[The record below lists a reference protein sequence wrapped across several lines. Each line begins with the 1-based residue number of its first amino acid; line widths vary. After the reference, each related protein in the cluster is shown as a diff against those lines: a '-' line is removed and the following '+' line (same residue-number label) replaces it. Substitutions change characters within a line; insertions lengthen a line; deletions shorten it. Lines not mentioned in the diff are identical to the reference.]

1 MIVLPF
7 IADDEVGPFA
17 QGLML
22 PSVLDPLMQ
31 SDASLVPSQTQLYD
45 EEDGLQRSIN
55 FDARHFKDSTIAT
68 DECDEDKLAAG
79 LTFPDVRDILA
90 GDGEPAAAASSASAT
105 TAVATAAL
113 MATAEALTD
122 GSQRLLGHLQQNV
135 PVAKEYIYRGSAALA
150 SSAYTGITVLS
161 DVVKNAAATM
171 SANERDAST
180 SDSSLIA
187 LDDESIDKE
196 FEFLNEDEL
205 TETEHNLLN

>member
-1 MIVLPF
+1 VIVLPF

-45 EEDGLQRSIN
+45 EEDGLQKSIN
-55 FDARHFKDSTIAT
+55 FDAKHFKDSTIAT
-68 DECDEDKLAAG
+68 DECDEDQLAAG

-90 GDGEPAAAASSASAT
+90 VDGEPAATSSASAT

-113 MATAEALTD
+113 MATAEAFTD

-150 SSAYTGITVLS
+150 TSAYTGITVLS
-161 DVVKNAAATM
+161 GVVKNAAATM
-171 SANERDAST
+171 SATGRDVSM

-205 TETEHNLLN
+205 TEAEHNLLN

>member
-1 MIVLPF
+1 MLPF

-55 FDARHFKDSTIAT
+55 FDATHFKDSTIAT
-68 DECDEDKLAAG
+68 DECDEDKLASG

-90 GDGEPAAAASSASAT
+90 GDDEPAAAAATSSASAT

-113 MATAEALTD
+113 MATAEVLTD
-122 GSQRLLGHLQQNV
+122 GSQRLLGPLQQNV

-150 SSAYTGITVLS
+150 TSAYTGITVLS

-171 SANERDAST
+171 SATGRDVST
-180 SDSSLIA
+180 NDPLLIA

-205 TETEHNLLN
+205 TEAERNLLN

>member
-45 EEDGLQRSIN
+45 EEDGLQKSIN
-55 FDARHFKDSTIAT
+55 FDAKHFKDSTIAT
-68 DECDEDKLAAG
+68 DECDEDQLAAG

-90 GDGEPAAAASSASAT
+90 VDGEPAATSSASAT

-113 MATAEALTD
+113 MATAEAFTD

-150 SSAYTGITVLS
+150 TSAYTGITVLS
-161 DVVKNAAATM
+161 GVVKNAAATM
-171 SANERDAST
+171 SATGRDVSM

-205 TETEHNLLN
+205 TEAEHNLLN